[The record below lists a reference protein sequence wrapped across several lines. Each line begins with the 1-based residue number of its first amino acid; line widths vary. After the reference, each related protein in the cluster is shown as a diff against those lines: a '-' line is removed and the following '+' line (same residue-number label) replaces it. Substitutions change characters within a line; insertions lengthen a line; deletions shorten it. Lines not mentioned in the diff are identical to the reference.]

1 MAISNKRIY
10 YAVHQVGFRPDG
22 STGSY
27 TALHG
32 GQSVGIT
39 TNFNLVQTFQLGQQA
54 LYDNREQIPNIE
66 VTLEKVM
73 DGYAPIYLLATQG
86 AVGATLGGRSNAR
99 TVLGLSIFPDTQTS
113 ASGTP
118 GSHVQVSGLYVSNL
132 QYRFPVD
139 GTFTEAVTLVGNNIV
154 WAPTS
159 PATLAGFVGAFL
171 DNADTPLAAAGSGG
185 VNRRENLVVLPTGV
199 ADGTDVNGAI
209 NDARVS
215 VFPQDIFGISTSG
228 TLNRVAG
235 DFQVSFQN
243 INVSVDLG
251 RTELFQLGRRGP
263 FHRYVQF
270 PTEVTC
276 EFEVLSAS
284 GNMVSA
290 TENGINAG
298 NGICPV
304 GTNLSNRT
312 IRLVTCEGTRIDLGT
327 KNKLA
332 STNYTGGDTGGSNV
346 TTTYRYSNFNDLTVV
361 HPQDPTTA
369 LRPSLT

>member
-10 YAVHQVGFRPDG
+10 YAVHQVGFKPDG

-32 GQSVGIT
+32 GQSVGVT
-39 TNFNLVQTFQLGQQA
+39 TNFNLVQVSELGQQS
-54 LYDNREQIPNIE
+54 LYDNREGIPNVE

-99 TVLGLSIFPDTQTS
+99 TILGLSIFPDTQTS
-113 ASGTP
+113 SSGTP
-118 GSHVQVSGLYVSNL
+118 GSHMQVSGLYISSL

-139 GTFTEAVTLVGNNIV
+139 GNFTEACTLVGNNVV
-154 WAPTS
+154 WAPTA

-171 DNADTPLAAAGSGG
+171 DNADAPLANAGSGG
-185 VNRRENLVVLPTGV
+185 VNRRENLVMNATGV
-199 ADGTDVNGAI
+199 ADSVDVNGTI
-209 NDARVS
+209 DDARVS
-215 VFPQDIFGISTSG
+215 VFPQDIYGVSSSG
-228 TLNRVAG
+228 TCNRVAG
-235 DFQVSFQN
+235 DYQVSFQN
-243 INVSVDLG
+243 ITVNTDLG

-276 EFEVLSAS
+276 EFETLSAS
-284 GNMVSA
+284 GAMVSA
-290 TENGINAG
+290 TENGVNAG
-298 NGICPV
+298 TGFCPT
-304 GTNLSNRT
+304 GTNLTNRT
-312 IRLVTCEGTRIDLGT
+312 IRLVTCEGTRINLGT
-327 KNKLA
+327 KNKMA
-332 STNYTGGDTGGSNV
+332 SWNYTGGDTGGGNV
-346 TTTYRYSNFNDLTVV
+346 TVTYRYSNFNDITVT

-369 LRPSLT
+369 LRPSLE